1 MSGLHA
7 DVAPSFLATV
17 VACHGSLAL
26 SRSVPDVT
34 SDEAREGDVAHK
46 VAMRA
51 AMGED
56 VTQLFGVM
64 LVEGVRVTAEMIK
77 GGEMY
82 AEALEGFKGNPEQ
95 TIPIRRIHTTK
106 CYGTP
111 DFWQYA
117 ANTKTLRI
125 TDYKFGH
132 LYVEVFENWQL
143 MAYAAGIIDMLV
155 VEAGVLEFE
164 TIVEFMIVQP
174 RCYSADTPVRTWT
187 TTAQNLWAYI
197 NQAHAA
203 VEDALGPDPKTKAG
217 THCLFCPARPMCK
230 TAHVASTAIL
240 QYSGTVEAMAQNG
253 HEVGLRLALIN
264 DALTMLKA
272 VQTGL
277 EEQALSMLRNGK
289 VVPFFGVG
297 YSKPR
302 ETWAKPVAE
311 VAALGALTGKTLTK
325 IDYAVTP
332 KQAVALG
339 VPRAIVDKYA
349 YTPNGAARLE
359 RNTLTDTAKI
369 FKK

>member
-1 MSGLHA
+1 MSGVHA

-26 SRSVPDVT
+26 SRAVPSADT
-34 SDEAREGDVAHK
+34 KETREGEVAHA
-46 VAMRA
+46 VAMRC

-56 VTQLFGVM
+56 VTQLFGKVF
-64 LVEGVRVTAEMIK
+64 EGVRVTGEMIK
-77 GGEMY
+77 GAEMY
-82 AEALEGFKGNPEQ
+82 EEALEGFKGNPEQ
-95 TIPIRRIHTTK
+95 TIPITRIHPTK
-106 CYGTP
+106 CFGTP

-155 VEAGVLEFE
+155 LQGLAQEFE
-164 TIVEFMIVQP
+164 MIVEFMIVQP

-187 TTAQNLWAYI
+187 TSATNLRAYI

-203 VEDALGPDPKTKAG
+203 VEDALAPNPKTKAG
-217 THCLFCPARPMCK
+217 THCLFCPARATCK

-240 QYSGTVEAMAQNG
+240 EYAGTVEAMSQNG

-277 EEQALSMLRNGK
+277 EEQASAMLKNGK
-289 VVPFFGVG
+289 VVPFFKIGH
-297 YSKPR
+297 SQPR

-311 VAALGALTGKTLTK
+311 VAVLGSLYGKKLVEY
-325 IDYAVTP
+325 DFAMTP
-332 KQAVALG
+332 KQAVAAG
-339 VPRAIVDKYA
+339 IPRAIIDKYA
-349 YTPNGAARLE
+349 TTPNGKARLE
-359 RNTLTDTAKI
+359 SDDLTETKKI
-369 FKK
+369 FIR